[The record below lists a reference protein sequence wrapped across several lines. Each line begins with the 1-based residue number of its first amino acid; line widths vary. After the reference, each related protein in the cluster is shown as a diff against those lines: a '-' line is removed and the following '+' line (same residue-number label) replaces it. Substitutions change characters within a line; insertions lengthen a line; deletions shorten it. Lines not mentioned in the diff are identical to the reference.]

1 MRARGPHARASPSVG
16 ALAAAIRRAMVV
28 FRPCPSNAQIR
39 HALNFL
45 HAAATTT
52 TARPHPV
59 GRVSAGRLPRSL
71 CLSHARTKPRA
82 CTAW

>member
-16 ALAAAIRRAMVV
+16 ALAAATRRAMVD

-39 HALNFL
+39 HALNLL
-45 HAAATTT
+45 HAAAATT
-52 TARPHPV
+52 TARPHPG

>member
-1 MRARGPHARASPSVG
+1 MRARGRHARASPSAG
-16 ALAAAIRRAMVV
+16 ALAAAIRRVMAV

-45 HAAATTT
+45 HAAAATTT
-52 TARPHPV
+52 ERPHPV

-71 CLSHARTKPRA
+71 CLSHVRTKPRA
-82 CTAW
+82 RTAW